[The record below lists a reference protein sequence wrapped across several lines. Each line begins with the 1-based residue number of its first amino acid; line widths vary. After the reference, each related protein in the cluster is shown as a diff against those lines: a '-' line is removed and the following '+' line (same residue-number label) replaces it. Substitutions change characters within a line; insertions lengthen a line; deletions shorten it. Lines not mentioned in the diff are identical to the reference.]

1 MPWRYFRFLSRR
13 EVLLGGMLAGLGE
26 ACVSAQTGGKITGTG
41 GRCGPFTLV
50 DQDGRTVTDR
60 DLRGRYALVYFGY
73 TRCMD
78 FCPATL
84 AKLARVLR
92 LLAGTGVN
100 PRAVFISVDPAHDTP
115 AVAGAYARQ
124 FSPDILALTGTPA
137 AIARVVAA
145 YNVFVGVGD
154 MSTGGIK
161 HTSMTFLIGPDGKF
175 IRMFSQNQPAQTI
188 ADTLRTLSVKRA

>member
-1 MPWRYFRFLSRR
+1 MSGRDSQFLARR
-13 EVLLGGMLAGLGE
+13 LVLLGGILAGLVGVR
-26 ACVSAQTGGKITGTG
+26 ASGQANGKITGTG
-41 GRCGPFTLV
+41 GRCGPFALL
-50 DQDGRTVTDR
+50 DQHGRTVTDR
-60 DLRGRYALVYFGY
+60 ALCGHYALIYFGY

-100 PRAVFISVDPAHDTP
+100 PKVVFISVDPAHDTP
-115 AVAGAYARQ
+115 AITGAYARQ
-124 FSPDILALTGTPA
+124 FSPAILALTGTPA
-137 AIARVVAA
+137 AIDHVVEA

-154 MSTGGIK
+154 MDTGGIK

-175 IRMFSQNQPAQTI
+175 VRMFSQNQPAETI
-188 ADTLRTLSVKRA
+188 ARALLALPRKA